1 MYDCDCGISAAD
13 CHHAHLSDEYTPKVR
28 VIVSKFA
35 PPGRLYVVPASTVV
49 PSDGFIEALAGC
61 VR

>member
-13 CHHAHLSDEYTPKVR
+13 CHHAHLSDEYEPRMR
-28 VIVSKFA
+28 VIDSKFA
-35 PPGRLYVVPASTVV
+35 P
-49 PSDGFIEALAGC
+49 ALAGC